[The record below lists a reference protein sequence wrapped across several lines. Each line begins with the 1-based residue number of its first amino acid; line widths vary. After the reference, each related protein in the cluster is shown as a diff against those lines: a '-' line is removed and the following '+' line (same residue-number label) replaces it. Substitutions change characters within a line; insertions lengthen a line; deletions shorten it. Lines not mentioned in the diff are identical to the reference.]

1 MRTFAATAYWLL
13 CLLAFALCCR
23 HALLSQRRSLP
34 SETEE
39 AAPRRETPRKARLL
53 FVGDLMMHTPQL
65 TAARTDSGYDFS
77 RSFRWLRHR
86 FAEADA
92 VIVNL
97 ETTLSESGP
106 YTGYPLFRSPVAVAR
121 AMADAGVDVAVLA
134 NNHCCDGGAKG
145 IRTTLAALDGAG
157 ISHTGIFCD
166 SAGYRAR
173 HPLYFE
179 AGGIRFALLNYT
191 YGTNGMPVPA
201 GCMVNRIDTLRIGG
215 DLAALDRDRAECV
228 IAFMHWGNEYQRRPD
243 RHQRELAAFLRRRGV
258 ALVIGSHPHVV
269 QPFERQD
276 GGVVFYSLGNFLSNQ
291 RKRYCNGGLLAAV
304 EVTAA
309 GRDSL
314 ACRAEAI
321 PVWVML
327 PGYEALPPEVGDTLS
342 MPPHVRREYEEFLR
356 DTRELLDTRKEAGT

>member
-1 MRTFAATAYWLL
+1 MQHVKNFVATTYWLL
-13 CLLAFALCCR
+13 CLLAFGLCCR
-23 HALLSQRRSLP
+23 HAMQPRVSASA
-34 SETEE
+34 EAE
-39 AAPRRETPRKARLL
+39 AAPTRAEMPRQARLL
-53 FVGDLMMHTPQL
+53 FVGDLMMHKPQL
-65 TAARTDSGYDFS
+65 TAARTGDGYDFS
-77 RSFRWLRHR
+77 RSFRWLRQR

-97 ETTLSESGP
+97 ETTLSDAGP
-106 YTGYPLFRSPVAVAR
+106 YTGYPLFRSPVAVAG
-121 AMADAGVDVAVLA
+121 AMADAGVNIAVLA

-145 IRTTLAALDGAG
+145 IRTTLEALDRVG
-157 ISHTGIFCD
+157 IAHTGMFCD
-166 SAGYRAR
+166 SAGHRAR

-201 GCMVNRIDTLRIGG
+201 GCTVNRIDTLRIGG

-258 ALVIGSHPHVV
+258 TLVIGSHPHVV

-276 GGVVFYSLGNFLSNQ
+276 GDVVFYSLGNFLSNQ
-291 RKRYCNGGLLAAV
+291 RKRYCNGGMLAAV
-304 EVTAA
+304 EVTAF

-314 ACRAEAI
+314 VCVPEAI

-342 MPPHVRREYEEFLR
+342 MPPHVRSEYEEFRR
-356 DTRELLDTRKEAGT
+356 DFDAIVG